1 MSATAERHETDRP
14 FVVDLSALFERHV
27 RELLR
32 YCACRVGAEAAE
44 DVVADTF
51 LIAYRRWDSFD
62 PKRATALTWLYGI
75 ATRVA
80 YRHRR
85 AESRRLALYAR
96 SATSEVEEGFAEASA
111 ARADA
116 QLARKRIAA
125 ALAGLS
131 RRQRDVV
138 LLFAVADLEY
148 SEIAD
153 ALSIPI
159 GTVQSSLHRARAK
172 LRAALDG
179 APHRKDSHEPR
190 RT

>member
-1 MSATAERHETDRP
+1 VSATAERRETDRTP
-14 FVVDLSALFERHV
+14 VVDLSALFERHV
-27 RELLR
+27 HELLR

-62 PKRATALTWLYGI
+62 PARASPLTWLYGI

-80 YRHRR
+80 HRHRR

-96 SATSEVEEGFAEASA
+96 SATSDVQDGFAEASA

-116 QLARKRIAA
+116 QRAHKRIAA
-125 ALAGLS
+125 ALAQLS
-131 RRQRDVV
+131 SRQRDVV
-138 LLFAVADLEY
+138 LLFAVAELEY

-153 ALSIPI
+153 ALNIPM

-172 LRAALDG
+172 MRAALGD
-179 APHRKDSHEPR
+179 APPPEGQP
-190 RT
+190 

>member
-1 MSATAERHETDRP
+1 M
-14 FVVDLSALFERHV
+14 VVDVSALFERHV

-32 YCACRVGAEAAE
+32 YWACRVGPEAAE

-62 PKRATALTWLYGI
+62 PARASALTWLYGI

-80 YRHRR
+80 HRHRR

-96 SATSEVEEGFAEASA
+96 SATAEVEEEFAEASA

-116 QLARKRIAA
+116 QLARQRIAA
-125 ALAGLS
+125 ALARLS

-138 LLFAVADLEY
+138 VLFAVAGLEY

-172 LRAALDG
+172 LRAALEG
-179 APHRKDSHEPR
+179 QP
-190 RT
+190 